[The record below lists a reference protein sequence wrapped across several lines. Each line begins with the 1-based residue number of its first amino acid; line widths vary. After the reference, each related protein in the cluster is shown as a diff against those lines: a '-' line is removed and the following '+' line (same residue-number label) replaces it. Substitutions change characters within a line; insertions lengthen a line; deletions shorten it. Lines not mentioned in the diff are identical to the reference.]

1 MDQPTSSLKEENL
14 VPFRL
19 RRFIPIIGAVIV
31 GLALFGYLVGMRELA
46 PVERVAS
53 EPLVPQG
60 NIPAAVAYAELPTAR
75 LKPNVLDEQTIKDLR
90 FDQPGI
96 FDPVART
103 EEMKLAS
110 LADRARNRAYDG
122 APPTAPHPVDHLSV
136 AACLACHGDGI
147 KVGDRVAS
155 RMSHALL
162 SNCTQ
167 CHVSQISEQPAKE
180 QDESLAVFLGIRR
193 AGPGERASP
202 GAPPTIPHHTWMRE
216 NCSSCHG
223 TLTRSGTRTTHPW
236 LTNCT
241 QCHAAS
247 VDRDPPIL
255 AGSQP

>member
-1 MDQPTSSLKEENL
+1 MDPSSSLKEENL

-31 GLALFGYLVGMRELA
+31 GLALFGYLVGLKEMA
-46 PVERVAS
+46 PVERVAT
-53 EPLVPQG
+53 EPAVPEG
-60 NIPAAVAYAELPTAR
+60 NIPAAVTYAEMPTAR
-75 LKPNVLDEQTIKDLR
+75 LKPNPLDQQTLKDLK
-90 FDQPGI
+90 FDQPGL
-96 FDPVART
+96 FDPVVRT
-103 EEMKLAS
+103 EAMKLAS

-122 APPTAPHPVDHLSV
+122 APPTAPHPVDQLSV
-136 AACLACHGDGI
+136 AACLACHKDGI

-167 CHVSQISEQPAKE
+167 CHVSQISELPAAE
-180 QDESLAVFLGIRR
+180 QEESLAAFLGIER

-223 TLTRSGTRTTHPW
+223 VLTRSGTRTTHPW

-241 QCHAAS
+241 QCHAPSA
-247 VDRDPPIL
+247 DRDRSIF